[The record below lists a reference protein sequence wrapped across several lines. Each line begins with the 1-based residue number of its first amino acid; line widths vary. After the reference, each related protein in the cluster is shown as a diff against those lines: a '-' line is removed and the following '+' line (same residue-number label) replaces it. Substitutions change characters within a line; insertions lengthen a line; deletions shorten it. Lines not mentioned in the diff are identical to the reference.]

1 MLLLC
6 TYPSSR
12 DQSEPVRDDCW
23 AEASIRLTTISKL
36 DKGGVSKA
44 GLPRPHKLLSTR
56 VQLVAYVPNVRKRCL
71 VQRNSQRARTMG
83 FKTLSL
89 TAVGAAALVAPPT
102 QTGTPLTVRHGIF
115 DGVKEAF
122 SQETT
127 ILDED
132 RVTPFDRWLGID
144 VRSDESQGQAEA
156 FAVPDDFVDS
166 MDESN
171 YVFVDLPKP
180 MGIVFEENDPGTGGV
195 FVASLAEGGAAEA
208 DASLKAGDQLVAV
221 AGTTVKG
228 ADFDACLGAIRRGR
242 GRAALVSSAGPRRR
256 STARS
261 ARPTSGWRVQASTR
275 RRRRASAAPEPA
287 PAGRRGV
294 RVKASSLSRLSSIPK
309 RIAWRRVQRGREARL
324 LMDRCHGD
332 GASSRTRTR
341 GRSPP
346 CRRCAS
352 HATS

>member
-1 MLLLC
+1 M
-6 TYPSSR
+6 
-12 DQSEPVRDDCW
+12 
-23 AEASIRLTTISKL
+23 
-36 DKGGVSKA
+36 
-44 GLPRPHKLLSTR
+44 HKSLSTR

-71 VQRNSQRARTMG
+71 VQRTSQRSRTMG

-228 ADFDACLGAIRRGR
+228 ADFDACFGAIQASSGAATRLVFFRGPAPSLYGSLGASDEWMAEFMGKH
-242 GRAALVSSAGPRRR
+242 A
-256 STARS
+256 
-261 ARPTSGWRVQASTR
+261 R
-275 RRRRASAAPEPA
+275 RRRRRTPA
-287 PAGRRGV
+287 PAPVGGGRRP
-294 RVKASSLSRLSSIPK
+294 RSRLASG
-309 RIAWRRVQRGREARL
+309 AWGSA
-324 LMDRCHGD
+324 
-332 GASSRTRTR
+332 
-341 GRSPP
+341 
-346 CRRCAS
+346 
-352 HATS
+352 

>member
-1 MLLLC
+1 
-6 TYPSSR
+6 
-12 DQSEPVRDDCW
+12 
-23 AEASIRLTTISKL
+23 
-36 DKGGVSKA
+36 
-44 GLPRPHKLLSTR
+44 
-56 VQLVAYVPNVRKRCL
+56 
-71 VQRNSQRARTMG
+71 MG

-89 TAVGAAALVAPPT
+89 TAVGAAALVAPPS
-102 QTGTPLTVRHGIF
+102 QTAPLTVRHGIF

-228 ADFDACLGAIRRGR
+228 ADFDACLGAI
-242 GRAALVSSAGPRRR
+242 
-256 STARS
+256 
-261 ARPTSGWRVQASTR
+261 QASSGAATR
-275 RRRRASAAPEPA
+275 LVFFRGPAPSLYGSLGASDEWMAEFMSKPAQAAAPAPAPAPEPA
-287 PAGRRGV
+287 PAES
-294 RVKASSLSRLSSIPK
+294 A
-309 RIAWRRVQRGREARL
+309 
-324 LMDRCHGD
+324 
-332 GASSRTRTR
+332 
-341 GRSPP
+341 
-346 CRRCAS
+346 
-352 HATS
+352 

>member
-1 MLLLC
+1 M
-6 TYPSSR
+6 
-12 DQSEPVRDDCW
+12 
-23 AEASIRLTTISKL
+23 
-36 DKGGVSKA
+36 SKA
-44 GLPRPHKLLSTR
+44 GLPTPHKLLSTR
-56 VQLVAYVPNVRKRCL
+56 VQLVAYVPDVRKRCL
-71 VQRNSQRARTMG
+71 VQRTSQRSRTMG

-180 MGIVFEENDPGTGGV
+180 MGIVFEENDPGLV
-195 FVASLAEGGAAEA
+195 EFLWPPWPRAARPRPTPR
-208 DASLKAGDQLVAV
+208 KAGDQLVAV

-228 ADFDACLGAIRRGR
+228 ADFDACLGAIEAGAATRLVFFRGA
-242 GRAALVSSAGPRRR
+242 GAVALR
-256 STARS
+256 RS
-261 ARPTSGWRVQASTR
+261 ARARMAEIPGARAGGASQR
-275 RRRRASAAPEPA
+275 PNGGGGGGARFGAHLELLDVDLAAP
-287 PAGRRGV
+287 V
-294 RVKASSLSRLSSIPK
+294 RVAQLEVPRTRAGLSIGYPDDAKRFLESSSLLDACKINMS
-309 RIAWRRVQRGREARL
+309 
-324 LMDRCHGD
+324 
-332 GASSRTRTR
+332 
-341 GRSPP
+341 
-346 CRRCAS
+346 
-352 HATS
+352 

>member
-1 MLLLC
+1 M
-6 TYPSSR
+6 S
-12 DQSEPVRDDCW
+12 
-23 AEASIRLTTISKL
+23 AKL
-36 DKGGVSKA
+36 
-44 GLPRPHKLLSTR
+44 GLRRPPKSLSTR
-56 VQLVAYVPNVRKRCL
+56 VQLVPYVPNVRKRCL

-156 FAVPDDFVDS
+156 FAVPDDFVDT

-228 ADFDACLGAIRRGR
+228 ADFDACLGAIRASSGAAPRGCLLP
-242 GRAALVSSAGPRRR
+242 RARAVALRLARR
-256 STARS
+256 
-261 ARPTSGWRVQASTR
+261 V
-275 RRRRASAAPEPA
+275 RRADGRVHGQARGAAGGGAGAGAGPEPA
-287 PAGRRGV
+287 PAES
-294 RVKASSLSRLSSIPK
+294 A
-309 RIAWRRVQRGREARL
+309 
-324 LMDRCHGD
+324 
-332 GASSRTRTR
+332 
-341 GRSPP
+341 
-346 CRRCAS
+346 
-352 HATS
+352 

>member
-1 MLLLC
+1 
-6 TYPSSR
+6 
-12 DQSEPVRDDCW
+12 
-23 AEASIRLTTISKL
+23 
-36 DKGGVSKA
+36 
-44 GLPRPHKLLSTR
+44 
-56 VQLVAYVPNVRKRCL
+56 
-71 VQRNSQRARTMG
+71 MG

-228 ADFDACLGAIRRGR
+228 ADFDACLGAI
-242 GRAALVSSAGPRRR
+242 
-256 STARS
+256 
-261 ARPTSGWRVQASTR
+261 QASSGAATR
-275 RRRRASAAPEPA
+275 LVFFRGPAPSLYGSLGASDEWMAEFMGKHAQAAAPAPAPAPEPA
-287 PAGRRGV
+287 PAES
-294 RVKASSLSRLSSIPK
+294 A
-309 RIAWRRVQRGREARL
+309 
-324 LMDRCHGD
+324 
-332 GASSRTRTR
+332 
-341 GRSPP
+341 
-346 CRRCAS
+346 
-352 HATS
+352 